1 MSETHKTAT
10 PTDMKPVKE
19 LRINGDEKK
28 WRDSDLLLFSGMQEE
43 RDKPYAELDG
53 MTPIQYYESN
63 RKKDLAFIP
72 PKKNKH
78 DVRISSGVTRDKGTT
93 LLSTMLSMDFEP
105 DVTAFDTDA
114 MEVHEL
120 GDHMADLH
128 KKSREIENWNKKRSI
143 VYRELISQGDVFLL
157 EYYHER
163 YEPIESKNVSWNP
176 AKNKISEY
184 DHADRRLKKVFSE
197 CSVRMVNV
205 KKVYVK
211 DVHTEYIEDQGAV
224 VIVNVCKRSTSEA
237 TYGTWDRWQNV
248 PYPTQMEGLETIDGA
263 QYKSFGVH
271 GIGNDE
277 VAEIMLFDKDN
288 QRFQIY
294 LNGVPMLP
302 YNYALKNVS
311 PSGDIPL
318 SQGKLEPISGFYLS
332 KSLPSKTKIED
343 EVLSEATT
351 LMIEGM
357 RQGRKPPM
365 GTTARKATAS
375 NLFIAGNVTPDV
387 KKGQYFPLIENP
399 GLNAADFSF
408 YKLIRDSIDEKTVNS
423 AYSGAGASSGDPT
436 ATQVQQE
443 KEQQMLKIGLAIDGV
458 INLERRMTWL
468 RIYNVLTHWTKKYDP
483 HMSNL
488 QAELYGQYRK
498 FSVNTNVDGGNK
510 GKRIIRFAPEGK
522 FPEIHDM
529 LAEEKALSD
538 TYNTSVR
545 VSYLDPENLR
555 AMKYSYFIVVN
566 ATSKTND
573 MLTQVLFV
581 QNVRQ
586 AMELFGPDALNLDYV
601 KQRYATVINESYNK
615 FFKKVDI
622 MDMLHQGQ
630 EQGGMSTDK
639 QALSMTAR
647 KDKGA
652 LRPVV
657 E

>member
-1 MSETHKTAT
+1 MSETNTQT
-10 PTDMKPVKE
+10 PTTKEDVKE
-19 LRINGDEKK
+19 LHIDGDEKK
-28 WRDSDLLLFSGMQEE
+28 WRDSDLLLFSGMQQD
-43 RDKPYAELDG
+43 RDKPYTELDG
-53 MTPIQYYESN
+53 MTPVQYYESN
-63 RKKDLAFIP
+63 RKKDLAYIP
-72 PKKNKH
+72 PKKNKQ
-78 DVRISSGVTRDKGTT
+78 DVRIASGVTRDKDTT
-93 LLSTMLSMDFEP
+93 MLSTMLSMDFEP

-120 GDHMADLH
+120 GDHMADLN
-128 KKSREIENWNKKRSI
+128 KKSREIEVWDKKRGI

-157 EYYHER
+157 EFYHER
-163 YEPIESKNVSWNP
+163 YEPIETKKVGWDP

-184 DHADRRLKKVFSE
+184 NHADRRLKKVFSE
-197 CSVRMVNV
+197 CSVRMVNM

-224 VIVNVCKRSTSEA
+224 AIVNVCKRATVKA
-237 TYGTWDRWQNV
+237 TYGKWDRWENV
-248 PYPTQMEGLETIDGA
+248 PYATQIEGLDTIDGPN
-263 QYKSFGVH
+263 YKSFGTH
-271 GIGNDE
+271 GIAEDE

-302 YNYALKNVS
+302 YNYSLREVS

-318 SQGKLEPISGFYLS
+318 SQGKFEPISGFYLS
-332 KSLPSKTKIED
+332 KSMPSKTKIED

-387 KKGQYFPLIENP
+387 KKGQYFPLMDNP
-399 GLNAADFSF
+399 GLTAADFSF

-423 AYSGAGASSGDPT
+423 AYSGDGASSGDPT

-443 KEQQMLKIGLAIDGV
+443 KEQQMLKLGLALDGV

-468 RIYNVLTHWTKKYDP
+468 RIYNILTHWTKKYDP

-498 FSVNTNVDGGNK
+498 FSVNTTVDGGNK
-510 GKRIIRFAPEGK
+510 GKRIIRFAPEGE
-522 FPEIHDM
+522 FPSVHDM
-529 LAEEKALSD
+529 LSEEKVLSD
-538 TYNTSVR
+538 QYNTSVR

-555 AMKYSYFIVVN
+555 AMKYTYFIVVN
-566 ATSKTND
+566 ATSRTND

-581 QNVRQ
+581 RNVRE
-586 AMELFGPDALNLDYV
+586 AIELFGAEALKLDYV
-601 KQRYATVINESYNK
+601 KQRYATVINEDYNK
-615 FFKKVDI
+615 FFAKVDI
-622 MDMLHQGQ
+622 MDMIRERQQGM
-630 EQGGMSTDK
+630 ESESATP
-639 QALSMTAR
+639 APNSMGAK

-657 E
+657 G